1 MVEGACMCSEFIS
14 MMNGFKRALYNKS
27 PMKIT
32 SFAACLSCLLLTA
45 CMATGIVK
53 SKLDVIEDAASCK
66 APVRVLIVLLPGAYD
81 TPDDFVQQGF
91 VTALRQRKVAA
102 DIVIADTH
110 VGYYTSE
117 LLVTRLHEDIVVPA
131 RKKGYE
137 KIWMVGISLGGYGS
151 LLYAREHGADIDG
164 LFLMAPFLGNR
175 SLLAEIAHAGLSG
188 WQAGDIPKADYDRLL
203 WSWIKGY
210 SDAAISSQANWPPLY
225 IGYGTED
232 RFAGSSRIIEKVL
245 PPGRVTTTDGG
256 HEWLPWQHLW
266 AGFLDRPLLPRC
278 E

>member
-1 MVEGACMCSEFIS
+1 
-14 MMNGFKRALYNKS
+14 
-27 PMKIT
+27 
-32 SFAACLSCLLLTA
+32 
-45 CMATGIVK
+45 MATGIVK

-66 APVRVLIVLLPGAYD
+66 APARVLIVLLPGAYD
-81 TPDDFVQQGF
+81 TPADFVQHGF
-91 VTALRQRKVAA
+91 ITALRQRKVAA

-110 VGYYTSE
+110 AGYYTSE

-137 KIWMVGISLGGYGS
+137 KIWLAGISLGGYGS

-175 SLLAEIAHAGLSG
+175 SLLAEIARTGLSA
-188 WQAGDIPKADYDRLL
+188 WQVGDIPKADYDRLL

-210 SDAAISSQANWPPLY
+210 SDAVISSQPDWPPLY
-225 IGYGTED
+225 LGYGTED
-232 RFAGSSRIIEKVL
+232 RFAGSSRILEKVL
-245 PPGRVTTTDGG
+245 PRARVTTTGGG
-256 HEWLPWQHLW
+256 HEWLPWQNLW